1 MFTVARLLSVCFF
14 NFLVFLVVFRCTR
27 LRFCSVG
34 VVLWS
39 SHAER
44 VFSSRGRSFASMWVM
59 TREAEVFLA
68 SRVFHFLESACKLS
82 TLVLKSTLLH
92 KGFFHTVGKH
102 LCMRLSQPHGQNR
115 LQKPL
120 FLHAAGTS
128 TYKDAIFTCGRLYR
142 PLAKINS
149 ANKKINI
156 QKSQTLAH
164 HRSATSTLHAVAG
177 GGSIAPAA
185 PPPPAVVA
193 PTGSVA
199 PAARRRRRRQI
210 RLPRRSLSSPPPD
223 PRGAAGPPEA
233 AKPSPPLRR

>member
-102 LCMRLSQPHGQNR
+102 LCNRMDKIVYKNHSFCMRLAHPHTKMR
-115 LQKPL
+115 
-120 FLHAAGTS
+120 FSHAVVYT
-128 TYKDAIFTCGRLYR
+128 GRLR
-142 PLAKINS
+142 K
-149 ANKKINI
+149 
-156 QKSQTLAH
+156 
-164 HRSATSTLHAVAG
+164 
-177 GGSIAPAA
+177 
-185 PPPPAVVA
+185 
-193 PTGSVA
+193 
-199 PAARRRRRRQI
+199 
-210 RLPRRSLSSPPPD
+210 
-223 PRGAAGPPEA
+223 
-233 AKPSPPLRR
+233 